1 MNIKVSIV
9 EDIDM
14 IRENLSAL
22 LNGSEGFECAGTYK
36 DAESA
41 IEKIPQNRPDVILMD
56 INLPKANGIECLRKL
71 KPIIPETQV
80 IMLTVYDDFDNI
92 FESLRAGATGYLLKR
107 THPNKLLEAIR
118 EVHSGGSPMSGQIA
132 RMVVQ
137 SFSRPQPGG
146 GGGSTAES
154 LSKREAEILEL
165 LSKGYRYKEIAEML
179 FISMD
184 TVRTH
189 IRKIYEKLHVRSR
202 TEAVLMYLQK

>member
-41 IEKIPQNRPDVILMD
+41 VEKIPQNRPDVILMD

-146 GGGSTAES
+146 GGSTAES